1 MGRDCELI
9 ALSARFIAWVIAT
22 QPLSA
27 NLDHNGAHARTAGI
41 FPMGLLNFFK
51 PEGSLDRHGDFSG
64 PKPFKEQLQIRHEV
78 LRRAAEAE
86 EGGAFARPEEQI
98 LGQQFEDR
106 WKRGRASSLRQCW
119 EVHAVTH

>member
-9 ALSARFIAWVIAT
+9 ALSARFIAWVIAS

-27 NLDHNGAHARTAGI
+27 NLDHHGAHARAAGI
-41 FPMGLLNFFK
+41 FPMCLLNFFN

-86 EGGAFARPEEQI
+86 EGGLFARPEEQI
-98 LGQQFEDR
+98 LGQ
-106 WKRGRASSLRQCW
+106 
-119 EVHAVTH
+119 